1 MPKLKMVNRPKTAS
15 IFRRGD
21 ALATLSIML
30 FGAVQEDG
38 PVTPMAELAPD
49 LDRVIE
55 HIKLYLADPMPFAKC
70 DYTLTKTESGDFDP
84 EAKLPNRISTDIV
97 IESNQDEIF
106 HNAILRGAF
115 PLLERRYRIQ
125 IGDLT
130 PARLIITPDEA
141 LDELSG
147 GD

>member
-1 MPKLKMVNRPKTAS
+1 MAKLKMVNRPKTAS

-30 FGAVQEDG
+30 FGAVQDER
-38 PVTPMAELAPD
+38 PITAIAELAPD
-49 LDRVIE
+49 LDMVIE
-55 HIKLYLADPMPFAKC
+55 HIKLYLADPMPFARC
-70 DYTLTKTESGDFDP
+70 DYTLAKIDCGDFDL
-84 EAKLPNRISTDIV
+84 EAKLANRISTDIV

-115 PLLERRYRIQ
+115 PLLEKRYRTQ

-130 PARLIITPDEA
+130 PARMIVTPDEA
-141 LDELSG
+141 LYELRRG
-147 GD
+147 